1 METGAWCTRPG
12 AQKKALKEPTGA
24 MKERD
29 ED

>member
-1 METGAWCTRPG
+1 MEAGAWCTRPG
-12 AQKKALKEPTGA
+12 APKKALKEPNEA